1 VESAKEQI
9 MKFLTDLLTPFN
21 YSAIDTQ
28 IEKFRQLADE
38 YKQANIAYYGEYLSS
53 ILFDGK

>member
-1 VESAKEQI
+1 MSFLKE
-9 MKFLTDLLTPFN
+9 FLTPFD
-21 YSAIDTQ
+21 YSVIDTQ

-38 YKQANIAYYGEYLSS
+38 YKQANIAYYGEYLSG